1 MTPTWRYVDAG
12 ELSGDAHMR
21 IDEETAIALSAG
33 RGLPTLRLYRWHPWA
48 ISLGFNQ
55 HIDDI
60 DVEHTAADGIDV
72 VRRPTGGR
80 AILHAQEL
88 TYSVVMEAGRT
99 GILQVYNDI
108 SRALVNGLA
117 RYGVDVMLQKSQPNF
132 REAYRQASSVP
143 CFSSSARY
151 EIEWNGRKLVG
162 SAQRRYNNGG
172 TNVVLQHGSIL
183 TGTAHR
189 RLADYLAVRD
199 EAVLA
204 RVRQDLAERTTDLGE
219 ITGAR
224 VDMARLATCIRQGFE
239 ESWEITFERSA
250 EGSDV
255 LKAGMGKS

>member
-1 MTPTWRYVDAG
+1 MTPTWQYVDAG
-12 ELSGDAHMR
+12 ELTGAENMR
-21 IDEETAIALSAG
+21 IDETTASALSSG

-60 DVEHTAADGIDV
+60 DIERTAADGIDV

-80 AILHAQEL
+80 AILHAEEL
-88 TYSVVMEAGRT
+88 TYSVVMEAGRK

-108 SRALVNGLA
+108 SSALVHGLA
-117 RYGVDVMLQKSQPNF
+117 LYGVDVALQKSQPNF
-132 REAYRQASSVP
+132 RETYKQPSSIP

-162 SAQRRYNNGG
+162 SAQRRYNEGG
-172 TNVVLQHGSIL
+172 GNVVLQHGSIL
-183 TGTAHR
+183 TGRAHR

-224 VDMARLATCIRQGFE
+224 VDIARLATCIRRGFE
-239 ESWEITFERSA
+239 EAWETAFAKSA
-250 EGSDV
+250 ICRGDNQ
-255 LKAGMGKS
+255 